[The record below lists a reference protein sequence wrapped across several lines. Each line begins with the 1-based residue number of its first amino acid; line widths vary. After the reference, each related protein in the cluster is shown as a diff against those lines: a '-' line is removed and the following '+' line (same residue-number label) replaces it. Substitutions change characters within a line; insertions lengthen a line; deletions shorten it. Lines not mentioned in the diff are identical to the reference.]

1 MLVIDAEKEISRI
14 WRALHAAQDNTIKTF
29 YQWRNAAVELQPDAN
44 PSEIALK
51 GWEAMAKDMGKGF
64 LPRLSFSKGEEAFL
78 KQVAGLYV
86 NVWQGFGAIVK
97 IEKGS
102 NPMEAFI
109 KWERCPWPSF
119 AKDYGA
125 PLSEDVKGCDLVLQT
140 TLDLVNSFMNT
151 NFKIET
157 QKAIPRGEGVCLRR
171 LYKP

>member
-1 MLVIDAEKEISRI
+1 MPVDAEKEISRL
-14 WRALHAAQDNTIKTF
+14 WRALHSAQDSTIKTF
-29 YQWRNAAVELQPDAN
+29 YQWRNAAVGLLPNAN

-51 GWEAMAKDMGKGF
+51 GWEAMAHDLGKSY

-86 NVWQGFGAIVK
+86 NTWQGYGAVVK
-97 IEKGS
+97 VEKGS

-119 AKDYGA
+119 AKDFGA
-125 PLSEDVKGCDLVLQT
+125 PLKEDVVGCDLVLQI
-140 TLDLVNSFMNT
+140 TLKMVNAFMGT